1 MTDLSPGDRY
11 VALGSSFAAGP
22 GLRPRSPGSP
32 RHAMR
37 SSINYA
43 HLLADRLGLQ
53 LTDVSWSGAT
63 AAQIAERLPGR
74 PAQLEAVTA
83 DTALVTLTCGGND
96 VGYIP
101 RLTLASLPRSMQHL
115 MGLRRCIAEIGDVPD
130 EGFEALAGTFDG
142 LLEAVHRRAPQAT
155 VVLVD
160 YLTLLPPED
169 TAADPLPAGVAS
181 RGRQT
186 AERLATETTKAAAR
200 AGCHYLAASSA
211 SRDHHAW
218 SVQPWT
224 TGFRLLPRGGAA
236 YHPNAA
242 GMRAVA
248 DLLVDALGRSPST
261 SPRSVAGSISSST
274 AVS

>member
-53 LTDVSWSGAT
+53 LTDVSWSGPT

-101 RLTLASLPRSMQHL
+101 RLTRASLPRSMQHL
-115 MGLRRCIAEIGDVPD
+115 MGLRRCIAEIGDV
-130 EGFEALAGTFDG
+130 
-142 LLEAVHRRAPQAT
+142 
-155 VVLVD
+155 
-160 YLTLLPPED
+160 
-169 TAADPLPAGVAS
+169 
-181 RGRQT
+181 
-186 AERLATETTKAAAR
+186 
-200 AGCHYLAASSA
+200 
-211 SRDHHAW
+211 
-218 SVQPWT
+218 
-224 TGFRLLPRGGAA
+224 PRGGAA

-261 SPRSVAGSISSST
+261 SPRPVAGSISSST